1 MKSQKSPAPE
11 QRSIPSMIFGLL
23 GVLYFVLLAGVIAY
37 TWLFTQDRFV
47 SSASFK
53 ISRQSPS
60 SGELGFASLAL
71 PGLSDTGSVDS
82 QIAIGFVDSTDLLL
96 PLEKEFKLHE
106 HFSSPKSDWFFR
118 LDRDA
123 LLEERLEYY
132 RTRIYAHFDKET
144 GLTVL
149 TVDTFDPA
157 LSKKLAE
164 TVLQRTEV
172 FINALNQTVADQ
184 QLTFIRGEVERSE
197 KQVSDVTL
205 ELLALQNKHNL
216 VDPDEVITANLKA
229 VQELRMERLRVET
242 SLASLERDSPG
253 SPRIESLR
261 SQLRSLDEQI
271 AIESTKISGPEKDRL
286 NQILSNYKELE
297 LKLDFAVKM
306 RTGAETLLEKHRMDA
321 AARSRFISVIQ
332 TPYLPEDVTYPR
344 RPYATAT
351 IAVLGV
357 LLFLMLRVLVHSVY
371 ERVA

>member
-1 MKSQKSPAPE
+1 MKSQNSPAHE
-11 QRSIPSMIFGLL
+11 KRSIPSMIFGFL
-23 GVLYFVLLAGVIAY
+23 GLLYFVLLAGVIAY

-47 SSASFK
+47 SNASFK

-82 QIAIGFVDSTDLLL
+82 QIAIGFVDSTDLLMS
-96 PLEKEFKLHE
+96 LEKEFKLHE

-118 LDRDA
+118 LDSDA

-229 VQELRMERLRVET
+229 VQELRMERLRIET

-286 NQILSNYKELE
+286 NQILSDYKELE

-332 TPYLPEDVTYPR
+332 TPYLPEDVAYPR

-351 IAVLGV
+351 IAVLGI
-357 LLFLMLRVLVHSVY
+357 LLFLMLRILVHSVY